1 MLRRLSVGLLA
12 SAIAMAPLPAKA
24 QDGTA
29 EDLGDVMSIS
39 LKDAVKPT
47 IGFQGALQGAG
58 TPNQAGIG
66 GFLPLAVGENSVW
79 FVDVLVNAN
88 FGDRSS

>member
-1 MLRRLSVGLLA
+1 MLRRLSIGLVVSAL
-12 SAIAMAPLPAKA
+12 AIAPLHTKA

-39 LKDAVKPT
+39 LKDLVKPT

-66 GFLPLAVGENSVW
+66 GVSH
-79 FVDVLVNAN
+79 
-88 FGDRSS
+88 